1 MLEVRKAHTIEAR
14 RGFKLRPGKCE
25 PKEISPV
32 YLLIVTMQYTDIPVS
47 RCREKAIKD
56 HVRKGNNVPSVK

>member
-1 MLEVRKAHTIEAR
+1 MLEVREAQTIEAR

-47 RCREKAIKD
+47 RCREKALKG
-56 HVRKGNNVPSVK
+56 HVRKGNDVPSVI